1 MDASGNIGSDEE
13 ARAISQHLLD
23 VTGAAY
29 RDRDYAAFAPH
40 FVVPGDVHSF
50 GGLRLVKDLA
60 DLHDLFT
67 EVMAYFDQI
76 GLTSLERDCIAAEF
90 DGPDRVKATHVT
102 RMMCGSS
109 LLSSPFPAFSL
120 LRRIEGRWMIA
131 SSQYATDDER
141 LAKALTRSWEERPC
155 R

>member
-1 MDASGNIGSDEE
+1 MLKSPAPDSEAE

-29 RDRDYAAFAPH
+29 AARDYAAFAPH

-50 GGLRLVKDLA
+50 GGVRLVKDLA
-60 DLHDLFT
+60 DLHDLFI

-76 GLTSLERDCIAAEF
+76 GLTALERDCIAAEF
-90 DGPDRVKATHVT
+90 DGPDRVKATHIT
-102 RMMCGSS
+102 RMMCGNA
-109 LLSSPFPAFSL
+109 LLASPFPAFSL

-131 SSQYATDDER
+131 SSQYATDDKR
-141 LAKALTRSWEERPC
+141 LAEALATSWEERPC